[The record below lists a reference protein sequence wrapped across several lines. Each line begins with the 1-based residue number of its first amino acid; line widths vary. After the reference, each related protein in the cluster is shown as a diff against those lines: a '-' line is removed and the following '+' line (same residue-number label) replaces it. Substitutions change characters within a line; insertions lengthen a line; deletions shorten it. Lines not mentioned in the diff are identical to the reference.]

1 LKSAAHSDDLSLFL
15 KSPIPVLYYNALLLE
30 HTGKSLKYIFKY
42 IISKEQLKKN
52 KFSNFMSKITLDYI
66 FEISSSS

>member
-1 LKSAAHSDDLSLFL
+1 LKSAADSDDLSLFL

-30 HTGKSLKYIFKY
+30 QTGKSLKYIFKY

-52 KFSNFMSKITLDYI
+52 KFSNFMSKVTLDYI
-66 FEISSSS
+66 FKISSSF